1 MKDLSL
7 SKKNNMDI
15 NIFKNLNKKNINIK
29 YDHNIYEHALK
40 IYNNF
45 NFQIIYY
52 KINEYNKI
60 KRQSQGKINGY
71 DKKVYYEVS
80 MKNVPF

>member
-1 MKDLSL
+1 MISRTKFPCEKKVFLKRSSTILILVLKDLSL
-7 SKKNNMDI
+7 SKKDNMDI

-45 NFQIIYY
+45 H
-52 KINEYNKI
+52 
-60 KRQSQGKINGY
+60 
-71 DKKVYYEVS
+71 
-80 MKNVPF
+80 